1 MVQNYAER
9 ASRGP
14 GTETET
20 ESFSSVSHK
29 MWDLTLS
36 GCNKQQIADSGNCGR
51 ENLLM
56 LLLLL
61 LLLLLL
67 RITPDPSI

>member
-51 ENLLM
+51 EHWQLE
-56 LLLLL
+56 
-61 LLLLLL
+61 
-67 RITPDPSI
+67 DKQDDYQYQ